1 MPRSSAKSA
10 QSETSCKLHAV
21 RPDTRTQL
29 FGTFTMFPLLRIAL
43 PSCVIGL
50 SIGSG
55 VGALL
60 AQATQPASTEVR
72 MMKLPLDLPSIGNVS
87 AVKQW
92 RFGRI
97 ESVVQTGASDDVKIN
112 IRIQSGEVLQT
123 VGPRVLGDLARASNW
138 TVPETGN
145 THLVRADYVERM
157 IAFDVD
163 DSGRI
168 IAMISME
175 PMDRDRQRLA
185 RGL

>member
-1 MPRSSAKSA
+1 MSRSSSSSSTIGRSA
-10 QSETSCKLHAV
+10 
-21 RPDTRTQL
+21 RPAC
-29 FGTFTMFPLLRIAL
+29 F
-43 PSCVIGL
+43 IGL
-50 SIGSG
+50 A
-55 VGALL
+55 VGCLSVTLL
-60 AQATQPASTEVR
+60 AQNATEAPREPAPQPDRGEVR
-72 MMKLPLDLPSIGNVS
+72 MMKLPLELPAIGNVA

-97 ESVVQTGASDDVKIN
+97 ESVTQTGGSDDVRIK
-112 IRIQSGEVLQT
+112 IRIESGDVLET
-123 VGPRVLGDLARASNW
+123 IGPRVLGDLARASNW
-138 TVPETGN
+138 TVPDTGN
-145 THLVRADYVERM
+145 TQLVRADYVERM